1 MWFDPDEVEREER
14 EFKNKRLF
22 ERLDKEVEES
32 SEEEEAIDGDDET
45 TTGRKE
51 KRKEKSELDY
61 LRGKSDTVVDDPED
75 ERVRHEMET
84 EMKEKERREQKSR
97 EHGLKK
103 EEKEEWFSM
112 DVSTRLALT
121 LSYLRHYYQ

>member
-32 SEEEEAIDGDDET
+32 SEEEEAIDGDET

-84 EMKEKERREQKSR
+84 EVKEKERREQKSR
-97 EHGLKK
+97 EQGLKK

-121 LSYLRHYYQ
+121 LSYLRHHYQ